1 MQMTKEHIERLF
13 RQHSPR
19 MYQLALVLLKD
30 EAASQDLVSDVF
42 AEVLDGK
49 VTLRPETE
57 SSYLLVCVR
66 NKCLTLINRQKMKDR
81 VHHLLQLDASSSI
94 LPLNDTSMSRG
105 AFDFTSEREEEDR
118 QEAILSYMES
128 ELTPQTRKVLQ
139 LRFRQKLKYRE
150 ILYSCGSL
158 SCPWQ
163 VPNISLATTTTV
175 ACRMYS
181 STSTRLP
188 LATR

>member
-1 MQMTKEHIERLF
+1 MTKEHIERLF

-30 EAASQDLVSDVF
+30 EAASQDVVSDVF

-94 LPLNDTSMSRG
+94 LPPNHTSMSRG

-175 ACRMYS
+175 ACRMCS

>member
-13 RQHSPR
+13 RQHYPR

-30 EAASQDLVSDVF
+30 EAASQDVVSDVF

-49 VTLRPETE
+49 VILRPETE

-105 AFDFTSEREEEDR
+105 AFDFTSEREEEDS

-175 ACRMYS
+175 ACRMCS

>member
-19 MYQLALVLLKD
+19 MYQLAWVLLKD
-30 EAASQDLVSDVF
+30 EAASQDVVSDVF

-49 VTLRPETE
+49 VILRPETE

-94 LPLNDTSMSRG
+94 LPL
-105 AFDFTSEREEEDR
+105 
-118 QEAILSYMES
+118 LH
-128 ELTPQTRKVLQ
+128 
-139 LRFRQKLKYRE
+139 
-150 ILYSCGSL
+150 
-158 SCPWQ
+158 
-163 VPNISLATTTTV
+163 LA
-175 ACRMYS
+175 
-181 STSTRLP
+181 L
-188 LATR
+188 L